1 MPNEKDLISP
11 EEKSALLQ
19 RWYNDPVDFMQT
31 CLPRWFFAPFSW
43 VHRGFI
49 AILTHRTAFLSKYGD
64 LEKIQEE
71 FVYRKKDPWDK
82 AEPPIHLFEWADE
95 THKALKLTTTRYNE
109 IMMPRGIGKTTL
121 VEGCLVWFGCFLE
134 RKFPLL
140 LGETATH
147 AENIQRNVRT
157 EFEVNET
164 LKFFFGDLCGRGLP
178 SKQWND
184 QQFELANGFVMACT
198 GRGGQVRGRNV
209 KGQRPDLILLDDVED
224 IESVSTPEQLM
235 KTRRWFSGDV
245 LPAMSEITQDGQII
259 LAGTLLNSDAL
270 LVTLGRDPIFTTV
283 VFGALDSKGEP
294 LFESY
299 MTKEKLEAKKDYY
312 ERQGLLD
319 QFYLEYFNEM
329 NNEATRVLSSKLVQY
344 GSAGNNV
351 IAYALAVDPAISK
364 KKSADQTAFA
374 LVSLH
379 PGARYTIQ
387 RIDGYRG
394 MTPQDTLAT
403 FFSLR
408 KNLIATLPKDEDGSP
423 TVPFAC
429 GVESVAYQ
437 EALNDLIVAEMA
449 KSGDWFQLE
458 KIKYTNE
465 KKARILATLEPRYR
479 NNLIF
484 HSHKFLDYE
493 SQMDNF
499 PRGHDDL
506 LDAVCMAIDLL
517 EPFLRES
524 ASIGLDSEDGMI
536 YTDYDELVETG
547 GI

>member
-1 MPNEKDLISP
+1 MAGRGSIKGITVEIGGDTTKLGAALQSVNKEIKNTQSQLKDVEKL
-11 EEKSALLQ
+11 
-19 RWYNDPVDFMQT
+19 
-31 CLPRWFFAPFSW
+31 
-43 VHRGFI
+43 
-49 AILTHRTAFLSKYGD
+49 
-64 LEKIQEE
+64 
-71 FVYRKKDPWDK
+71 
-82 AEPPIHLFEWADE
+82 
-95 THKALKLTTTRYNE
+95 LKLDPGNTE
-109 IMMPRGIGKTTL
+109 LLAQK
-121 VEGCLVWFGCFLE
+121 E
-134 RKFPLL
+134 RL
-140 LGETATH
+140 LGEA
-147 AENIQRNVRT
+147 
-157 EFEVNET
+157 
-164 LKFFFGDLCGRGLP
+164 
-178 SKQWND
+178 
-184 QQFELANGFVMACT
+184 
-198 GRGGQVRGRNV
+198 V
-209 KGQRPDLILLDDVED
+209 KE
-224 IESVSTPEQLM
+224 
-235 KTRRWFSGDV
+235 
-245 LPAMSEITQDGQII
+245 
-259 LAGTLLNSDAL
+259 
-270 LVTLGRDPIFTTV
+270 
-283 VFGALDSKGEP
+283 
-294 LFESY
+294 
-299 MTKEKLEAKKDYY
+299 TKEKLEAKKDYY